1 MELLPEYIAFMMI
14 ILKTEKKYMVVY
26 YMPVTVPVTR
36 ETAENR
42 RKPWLLQS
50 LHAAR
55 VVEGWDWGTSKQ
67 INKVIWCSKGSTIS
81 IKGGRWGGQIPK
93 KGDT

>member
-1 MELLPEYIAFMMI
+1 
-14 ILKTEKKYMVVY
+14 
-26 YMPVTVPVTR
+26 MPVTVPVIR

-55 VVEGWDWGTSKQ
+55 VVEGWGWGTSKQ
-67 INKVIWCSKGSTIS
+67 IICCSKGSTVS